1 MQRSMK
7 PLDLKDEYD
16 TVDVTAN
23 SIKKAEAIVGTKMAE
38 PVDPKEMKKKESPEY
53 HLADSDDEDED
64 TVETRRSVKTVE
76 KRMKHRFFINA
87 KEQREY

>member
-1 MQRSMK
+1 MQRNMK

-16 TVDVTAN
+16 TVDVTKN
-23 SIKKAEAIVGTKMAE
+23 SIEKAEAIVGGKLPQPLSKE
-38 PVDPKEMKKKESPEY
+38 EMKKKQSPEY

-76 KRMKHRFFINA
+76 KAMKHRFFINA
-87 KEQREY
+87 WEQR

>member
-1 MQRSMK
+1 MQRGNK

-23 SIKKAEAIVGTKMAE
+23 SIKKAEAIVGAKFPE
-38 PVDPKEMKKKESPEY
+38 PTDPKQKAKIKPPVEY
-53 HLADSDDEDED
+53 HLHDSDEEDED

-87 KEQREY
+87 KEQR